1 MTVMYWFSLLG
12 FQINEIGFQWAD
24 QNKFS
29 GGGGGFKDNFVFHGG
44 PACFWVSYCVNFVI

>member
-24 QNKFS
+24 QKKFS
-29 GGGGGFKDNFVFHGG
+29 RGGGGFKDNFVFHGG
-44 PACFWVSYCVNFVI
+44 PGLFWGILLC